1 MIHLS
6 HHKKYVILSYLA
18 MASNI
23 MTGFIL
29 FPLIL
34 KYIGLEALGIFG
46 LLYSTKAIVDIGIG
60 WLSASMT
67 KNLIKY
73 NFLKNKILTL
83 SFLIN
88 FSYGFFGF
96 IIFILY
102 GYILKIEYFTSFLY
116 FSIFFLLSCMMIP
129 FYEIMSAELRQYQI
143 AFFRFVQQFLFMV
156 LSISFFILFKE
167 KSLDV
172 IFLTLVIS
180 SVVTLIFLLRFFYN
194 NFQYKYQFKRFRKK
208 ILYQV
213 LIKDGKK
220 YFFNGVS
227 TILLLQLDVLL
238 IDYLYGSKSA
248 GIYLL
253 IWKIPNTLI
262 MLGWRLS
269 EPFQAVVAKEI
280 NQNKEDVKI
289 QFYDLEKKILAISLI
304 AGLVYFY
311 FGSFI
316 LEIWL
321 GSENIPEIKYM
332 YFIPAFVIIFSIIQR
347 LYLAINYYTFG
358 LETITILQIIELSL
372 KIFFILFMF
381 DEFKELSPIVG
392 WFIAFLVTLFFY
404 RRNSLKVIL

>member
-1 MIHLS
+1 
-6 HHKKYVILSYLA
+6 

-23 MTGFIL
+23 LTGFIL

-34 KYIGLEALGIFG
+34 KHIGLEALGIFG
-46 LLYSTKAIVDIGIG
+46 LLYSAKAIVDIGIG

-67 KNLIKY
+67 KSLIKY

-88 FSYGFFGF
+88 FSYGIFGF
-96 IIFILY
+96 VIFILY
-102 GYILKIEYFTSFLY
+102 GYMVKIDYFMSFFY
-116 FSIFFLLSCMMIP
+116 FSIFFLLSCVMIP
-129 FYEIMSAELRQYQI
+129 FYEMMSAELRQYQI
-143 AFFRFVQQFLFMV
+143 AFFRFLQQFLFMA
-156 LSISFFILFKE
+156 LSIFSFLLMEI
-167 KSLDV
+167 KSLDI
-172 IFLTLVIS
+172 IFLALVFS
-180 SVVTLIFLLRFFYN
+180 SIVTLIFLVRFFYN

-269 EPFQAVVAKEI
+269 EPFQAEVAKKI
-280 NQNKEDVKI
+280 DQNKAYIKE
-289 QFYDLEKKILAISLI
+289 QFYDLEKKILFASII
-304 AGLVYFY
+304 AGGTYLFL
-311 FGSFI
+311 GSF
-316 LEIWL
+316 LLDIWI
-321 GSENIPEIKYM
+321 GNENIPHIAYM
-332 YFIPAFVIIFSIIQR
+332 YFIPAIVIIFSIMQR
-347 LYLAINYYTFG
+347 FYLTVNYYTKG
-358 LETITILQIIELSL
+358 LQMITNLQLIELFL
-372 KIFFILFMF
+372 KIIFIVFAF
-381 DEFKELSPIVG
+381 DKFQELSPILG
-392 WFIAFLVTLFFY
+392 WLIAFLGTLFFY